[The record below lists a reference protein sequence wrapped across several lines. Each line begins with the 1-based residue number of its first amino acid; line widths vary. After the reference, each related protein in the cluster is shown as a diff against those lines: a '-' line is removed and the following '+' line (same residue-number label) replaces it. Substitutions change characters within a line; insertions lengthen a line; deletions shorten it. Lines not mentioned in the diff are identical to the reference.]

1 MALIS
6 DKDRTTIKSRFDN
19 ELANEVRLIY
29 FTQSESPLPA
39 RSQECATCRET
50 RELLEEIASLSDKIK
65 LEVHDFYAEGDLA
78 ARLEVD
84 KIPAIVVSGPRG
96 DRVRFYGIPSGYEF
110 STLIEDII
118 DVSKGTSG
126 VSQKNAE
133 RLAKVD
139 RPVHIQVF
147 VTPT

>member
-6 DKDRTTIKSRFDN
+6 DKDRNLLKSRFDKDLVN
-19 ELANEVRLIY
+19 DVKLIY

-50 RELLEEIASLSDKIK
+50 RELLEEIAALSDKIK
-65 LEVHDFYAEGDLA
+65 LEIHDFYAESAMATKLG
-78 ARLEVD
+78 VD
-84 KIPAIVVSGPRG
+84 KIPALVISGPRG

-133 RLAKVD
+133 RLAKID
-139 RPVHIQVF
+139 RPIHIQVF

>member
-6 DKDRTTIKSRFDN
+6 DKDRHLIKSRFDKD
-19 ELANEVRLIY
+19 LVGEVRLIY

-50 RELLEEIASLSDKIK
+50 RELLEELASLSDKIK
-65 LEVHDFYAEGDLA
+65 LELHDFYAESDLA
-78 ARLEVD
+78 AQLGVD
-84 KIPAIVVSGPRG
+84 KIPAIVMSGAQG

-110 STLIEDII
+110 STLIEDVV

-126 VSQKNAE
+126 LSQKNAE
-133 RLAKVD
+133 RLAKID